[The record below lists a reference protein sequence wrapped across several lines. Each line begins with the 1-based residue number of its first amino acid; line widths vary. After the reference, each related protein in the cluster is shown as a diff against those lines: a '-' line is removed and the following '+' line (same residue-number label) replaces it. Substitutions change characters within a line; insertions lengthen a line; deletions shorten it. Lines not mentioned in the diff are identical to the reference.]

1 MLQENDI
8 ITLDRGR
15 YRLRTALARS
25 AYGIVWQAEA
35 PAGMSD
41 VALKL
46 INRTQMAQ
54 AQAALQD
61 RWIASA
67 NNEIDFL
74 GTLATWDE
82 RHIVRLLDRGMHD
95 GLPVMALELMGE
107 DLGRHPDAK
116 TATFDQVLDWMGQ
129 VNQALAKVHQHGW
142 LYLDLKP
149 ANVLLERSGSG
160 VKLAD
165 FGTSRLRASLAPGY
179 YSGTASWQAPEQ
191 FFPTAGSTYDTDT
204 RTDYFAL
211 GAMFYY
217 LVTGGLQLRFCSAC
231 GEAWRTHHAQAA
243 ATLMAANGGA
253 IPLTL
258 HEEEAAL
265 FAHRVERQAGTG
277 SSNAALALLRALLDP
292 ERNARPQH
300 AIQISR
306 LIAAARAAKPATL
319 WPSRVTRC
327 APAAPARFLGSLA

>member
-35 PAGMSD
+35 PAGRPD

-46 INRTQMAQ
+46 INRTQMAL
-54 AQAALQD
+54 AQPALQD
-61 RWIASA
+61 RWVASA

-74 GTLATWDE
+74 RKLASWDE
-82 RHIVRLLDRGMHD
+82 RHIVRLLDSGIHD
-95 GLPVMALELMGE
+95 GLPVMALELMGS

-129 VNQALAKVHQHGW
+129 INQALAKVHQHGW

-149 ANVLLERSGSG
+149 ANVLLERGGSG

-191 FFPTAGSTYDTDT
+191 FFPTGGSTYDTDT

-217 LVTGGLQLRFCSAC
+217 LVTGGLQLRFCSTC
-231 GEAWRTHHAQAA
+231 GQAWQAHHSQAPA
-243 ATLMAANGGA
+243 ALLAANGGA
-253 IPLTL
+253 IAQTL
-258 HEEEAAL
+258 HEEEATL
-265 FAHRVERQAGTG
+265 FGHRVERQAGAR
-277 SSNAALALLRALLDP
+277 SSDAALSLLRTLLAA
-292 ERNARPQH
+292 ERGERPQH

-306 LIAAARAAKPATL
+306 LIAAAREKQPAT
-319 WPSRVTRC
+319 SRSSRMAHSART
-327 APAAPARFLGSLA
+327 APARYIGSLA